1 MHRFRR
7 WPRFLT
13 CSHIECSIRR
23 EAQRQ
28 GRPFCMHVEPG
39 DPRRC
44 LPVAVVPR
52 ASAGATALGLEGSQ
66 EGVPG
71 EDTLYWVWSPRRL
84 LVTARLCFHLSSHT
98 RRAPE
103 CQQRQRQLPVAV
115 RETGTRRDVRALG
128 DVAPSDRGA

>member
-1 MHRFRR
+1 M
-7 WPRFLT
+7 

-71 EDTLYWVWSPRRL
+71 EDTPTSETPGDSQALLSPL
-84 LVTARLCFHLSSHT
+84 LPHLQGS
-98 RRAPE
+98 
-103 CQQRQRQLPVAV
+103 
-115 RETGTRRDVRALG
+115 
-128 DVAPSDRGA
+128 